1 MRQALYVLMGVLAG
15 FLLAGVVFFISRL
28 PSGEAIAL
36 QPAPTLAPIAVD
48 VTGAVTHPGLY
59 KFPEG
64 SRVQD
69 AIDAAGGL
77 LADANTTAINLAA
90 RLEDGQQLN
99 IPYKE
104 GAAPV
109 AATEEPLFTFSSP
122 GGVTAEPTSESSSGA
137 ELININT
144 ATVEQLDTLPG
155 IGPTTAQKIID
166 YRATNG
172 PFGTIDDIVNVSG
185 IGPSTFDNIKDLIT
199 VGS

>member
-1 MRQALYVLMGVLAG
+1 MKQALYVLMGVLAG

-28 PSGEAIAL
+28 PSGETIAL

-48 VTGAVTHPGLY
+48 VTGAVVRPGLY

-77 LADANTTAINLAA
+77 LADADATALNLAA

-99 IPYKE
+99 VPYKS
-104 GAAPV
+104 GAAPA
-109 AATEEPLFTFSSP
+109 AATEAPLFSFSSP
-122 GGVTAEPTSESSSGA
+122 NGATSEPTQGPSSDA
-137 ELININT
+137 ELIDINT
-144 ATVEQLDTLPG
+144 ATLEQLDTLPG

-166 YRATNG
+166 YRAANG
-172 PFGTIDDIVNVSG
+172 PFGTIEDIMNVSG
-185 IGPSTFDNIKDLIT
+185 IGPATFDDIKRLIT
-199 VGS
+199 VGG

>member
-1 MRQALYVLMGVLAG
+1 MKQALYVLMGVLAG

-28 PSGEAIAL
+28 PSGETIAL

-48 VTGAVTHPGLY
+48 VTGAVTRPGLY

-77 LADANTTAINLAA
+77 LADADIMAINLAA
-90 RLEDGQQLN
+90 RLEDGQRLD
-99 IPYKE
+99 IPYNS
-104 GAAPV
+104 GADP
-109 AATEEPLFTFSSP
+109 AATEAPAFSFSSP
-122 GGVTAEPTSESSSGA
+122 DDTSSDATQEPSST
-137 ELININT
+137 ELIDINT
-144 ATVEQLDTLPG
+144 ATLEQLDTLPG
-155 IGPTTAQKIID
+155 IGKTTAQKIID

-172 PFGTIDDIVNVSG
+172 PFATIEDILQVSG

-199 VGS
+199 VGG

>member
-1 MRQALYVLMGVLAG
+1 LYVLMGVLAG

-28 PSGEAIAL
+28 PSGETIAL

-48 VTGAVTHPGLY
+48 VTGAVTRPGLY

-64 SRVQD
+64 SRIQD

-77 LADANTTAINLAA
+77 LADADTTAINLAA
-90 RLEDGQQLN
+90 RLEDGQRLD
-99 IPYKE
+99 IPFNS
-104 GAAPV
+104 GDAP
-109 AATEEPLFTFSSP
+109 AATEAPAFSFSSP
-122 GGVTAEPTSESSSGA
+122 DDTSSDATQEPSST
-137 ELININT
+137 ELIDINN
-144 ATVEQLDTLPG
+144 ATVEELDTLPG

-172 PFGTIDDIVNVSG
+172 PFATIEDIMNVSG

-199 VGS
+199 VGG

>member
-1 MRQALYVLMGVLAG
+1 MKQALYVLMGVLAG
-15 FLLAGVVFFISRL
+15 FLLAGLVFFISRL
-28 PSGEAIAL
+28 PSGETIAL

-48 VTGAVTHPGLY
+48 VTGAVVRPGLY

-77 LADANTTAINLAA
+77 LADAETTTINLAA

-99 IPYKE
+99 IPYKDDT
-104 GAAPV
+104 APA
-109 AATEEPLFTFSSP
+109 AATEEPAFTFSSP
-122 GGVTAEPTSESSSGA
+122 GGATSEPTSESSSGT
-137 ELININT
+137 ELVNINT
-144 ATVEQLDTLPG
+144 ATSEQLDTLPG
-155 IGPTTAQKIID
+155 IGPSTAQKIID

-172 PFGTIDDIVNVSG
+172 PFATIEDILKVSG
-185 IGPSTFDNIKDLIT
+185 IGPATFDNIKNLIT

>member
-1 MRQALYVLMGVLAG
+1 MKQALYVLMGVLAG

-28 PSGEAIAL
+28 PSGETIAL

-48 VTGAVTHPGLY
+48 VTGAVTRPGLY

-77 LADANTTAINLAA
+77 LADANTIAINLAA
-90 RLEDGQQLN
+90 RLEDGQQLD
-99 IPYKE
+99 IPYKD
-104 GAAPV
+104 GAAP
-109 AATEEPLFTFSSP
+109 AEPTEAPAFSFSSP
-122 GGVTAEPTSESSSGA
+122 DGTNSEPTLESPPDA
-137 ELININT
+137 ELIDINT
-144 ATVEQLDTLPG
+144 ATAEQLDTLPG

-172 PFGTIDDIVNVSG
+172 PFGTIEDIMNVSG
-185 IGPSTFDNIKDLIT
+185 IGPTTFDNIKNLIT

>member
-1 MRQALYVLMGVLAG
+1 MGVLAG

-28 PSGEAIAL
+28 PSGETIAL

-48 VTGAVTHPGLY
+48 VTGAVTRPGLY

-77 LADANTTAINLAA
+77 LADANTTALNLAA
-90 RLEDGQQLN
+90 RLEDGQRLD

-109 AATEEPLFTFSSP
+109 ATEAPVFSFSSP
-122 GGVTAEPTSESSSGA
+122 DDTSSDATPEPSSS
-137 ELININT
+137 ELIDINT

-155 IGPTTAQKIID
+155 IGPSTAQKIVD

-172 PFGTIDDIVNVSG
+172 PFAIIEDIMDVSG
-185 IGPSTFDNIKDLIT
+185 IGPATFDNIKNLIT

>member
-1 MRQALYVLMGVLAG
+1 MKQALFVLMGVLAG

-28 PSGEAIAL
+28 PSGETIAL

-48 VTGAVTHPGLY
+48 VTGAVTRPGLY

-77 LADANTTAINLAA
+77 LADADTTAINLAA

-104 GAAPV
+104 GTAPI
-109 AATEEPLFTFSSP
+109 ATEASVFSFSSP
-122 GGVTAEPTSESSSGA
+122 GGTSSDSTPEPSSDT

-144 ATVEQLDTLPG
+144 ATLEQLDTLPG

-166 YRATNG
+166 YRAING
-172 PFGTIDDIVNVSG
+172 PFGTIEDIMNVSG
-185 IGPSTFDNIKDLIT
+185 IGPATFDNIKGLIT
-199 VGS
+199 VGY

>member
-1 MRQALYVLMGVLAG
+1 MKQVLYVLMGVLAG

-28 PSGEAIAL
+28 PSGETIAL

-48 VTGAVTHPGLY
+48 VAGAVVRPGLY

-77 LADANTTAINLAA
+77 LADADTKAINLAA
-90 RLEDGQQLN
+90 RLEDGKQLE

-104 GAAPV
+104 GTAPA
-109 AATEEPLFTFSSP
+109 AATEPPVFSYSSP
-122 GGVTAEPTSESSSGA
+122 NETNPDAEPTENA

-144 ATVEQLDTLPG
+144 ATLTQLDTLPG
-155 IGPTTAQKIID
+155 VGPATAQKIID
-166 YRATNG
+166 YRTTNG
-172 PFGTIDDIVNVSG
+172 PFATIEDILKVPG
-185 IGPSTFDNIKDLIT
+185 IGPATFDNMKNLIT
-199 VGS
+199 VGE

>member
-1 MRQALYVLMGVLAG
+1 MKQALYVLMGVLAG
-15 FLLAGVVFFISRL
+15 FLLAGLVFFISRL
-28 PSGEAIAL
+28 PSGETIAL

-48 VTGAVTHPGLY
+48 VTGAVTRPGLY

-77 LADANTTAINLAA
+77 LANANTTAINLAA
-90 RLEDGQQLN
+90 RLEDGQRLE
-99 IPYKE
+99 IPE
-104 GAAPV
+104 IQAAPEV
-109 AATEEPLFTFSSP
+109 AVTEGSVFSFSSP
-122 GGVTAEPTSESSSGA
+122 GGATSEPTSESPSNS

-155 IGPTTAQKIID
+155 IGPSTAQKIVD

-172 PFGTIDDIVNVSG
+172 PFIVIEDIVKVSG

-199 VGS
+199 VGY

>member
-1 MRQALYVLMGVLAG
+1 MKQVLYVLMGVLAG

-28 PSGEAIAL
+28 PSGETIAL

-48 VTGAVTHPGLY
+48 VTGAVVRPGLY

-64 SRVQD
+64 SRIQD

-77 LADANTTAINLAA
+77 LADAETTTINLAA

-99 IPYKE
+99 IPYKD
-104 GAAPV
+104 GAAPA
-109 AATEEPLFTFSSP
+109 AATEVPVFSFSSP
-122 GGVTAEPTSESSSGA
+122 DGTTSEPTQGPSSDA

-166 YRATNG
+166 YRTTNG
-172 PFGTIDDIVNVSG
+172 PFGTIEDILNVSG
-185 IGPSTFDNIKDLIT
+185 IGPATFDEIKNLIT
-199 VGS
+199 VGN